1 MPNDANPSDSPATLE
16 TVVNE
21 PIPTIFFDGVWGI
34 AASDGVVKVNLYQV
48 KFSDH
53 GWRNTKETHYHSFNN
68 PGAFIHQSS

>member
-34 AASDGVVKVNLYQV
+34 AASDGVVRVNLYQPA
-48 KFSDH
+48 FS
-53 GWRNTKETHYHSFNN
+53 G
-68 PGAFIHQSS
+68 